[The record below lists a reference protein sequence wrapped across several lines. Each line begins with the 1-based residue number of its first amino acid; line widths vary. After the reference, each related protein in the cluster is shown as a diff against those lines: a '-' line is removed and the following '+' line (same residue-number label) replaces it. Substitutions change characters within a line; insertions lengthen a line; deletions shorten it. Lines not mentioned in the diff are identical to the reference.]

1 MEEVPI
7 LGRDDGQEEFKQFLT
22 LYDVPAYVR
31 RARETQGA
39 LDQVLHR
46 CHVKRE
52 EWLKMVRVR
61 LGLLHGLAGTWERLA
76 PLLAGPEEIEVL
88 RRLHGDLAPRLR
100 APVHP
105 TTSMRALRRALAELR
120 ESLERFNERWRAFV
134 PTVDLAAVNALR
146 DGYNR
151 YYVLEKECAVR
162 SAHVAR
168 HGFRR
173 LEALTTDDLLTLSP
187 PLPVPRPKA

>member
-7 LGRDDGQEEFKQFLT
+7 LGRDDGHEEFKQFLT

-46 CHVKRE
+46 CRGKRE

-61 LGLLHGLAGTWERLA
+61 LGVLHGLAGDWERLV
-76 PLLAGPEEIEVL
+76 PLVAGAEEVEVL
-88 RRLHGDLAPRLR
+88 RRLHADLAPRLR
-100 APVHP
+100 APVYP
-105 TTSMRALRRALAELR
+105 TTSARALRRALAELR
-120 ESLERFNERWRAFV
+120 ESLERFNEPVAACRYGDA
-134 PTVDLAAVNALR
+134 PLARDRL

-151 YYVLEKECAVR
+151 RA
-162 SAHVAR
+162 
-168 HGFRR
+168 
-173 LEALTTDDLLTLSP
+173 
-187 PLPVPRPKA
+187 